1 MLRVVGL
8 VGPIASG
15 KDTVLEE
22 LKKRGFK
29 AFFLGERTREEADRR
44 NLPHDRSVLQDMG
57 NNLREKF
64 GDDILV
70 KRTEELFNGLEEKI
84 VIDGIRNA
92 GEIAY
97 LRKKYN
103 TIIIGVEAPS
113 KKRRGFSRKRSADA
127 DPKTE
132 EEFERA
138 EQRDRGIGENSHGQ
152 QVDACLA
159 LSDKVI
165 ENNGT
170 IREFKEKIQK
180 TLAQLDLNP
189 SKR

>member
-1 MLRVVGL
+1 MLKVVGL

-15 KDTVLEE
+15 KDSVLDE

-29 AFFLGERTREEADRR
+29 AFFLGDRTREEADRR
-44 NLPHDRSVLQDMG
+44 GLPHDRSTLQDMG

-70 KRTEELFNGLEEKI
+70 KRTEELFDGSEEKI

-92 GEIAY
+92 GEIAH

-103 TIIIGVEAPS
+103 TIIIGVDAPS
-113 KKRRGFSRKRSADA
+113 KKRREFSRKRSADA
-127 DPKTE
+127 DPKTG
-132 EEFERA
+132 EEFERV

-152 QVDACLA
+152 QVKICLA
-159 LSDKVI
+159 LSDIVI
-165 ENNGT
+165 KNDSTEEEFIKK
-170 IREFKEKIQK
+170 IREMLIGLE
-180 TLAQLDLNP
+180 LDL
-189 SKR
+189 

>member
-1 MLRVVGL
+1 MLKVVGI

-22 LKKRGFK
+22 LAKLRFK
-29 AFFLGERTREEADRR
+29 AFFLGERTREEADKRG
-44 NLPHDRSVLQDMG
+44 LPHDRSVLQDMG

-70 KRTEELFNGLEEKI
+70 KRTEELFDGSEEKI

-103 TIIIGVEAPS
+103 AKIIGVTAS
-113 KKRRGFSRKRSADA
+113 LDRRKEFSRKRSADA
-127 DPKTE
+127 DPKTG
-132 EEFERA
+132 EEFERV

-152 QVDACLA
+152 QVNTCLA
-159 LSDKVI
+159 LSDIII

-170 IREFKEKIQK
+170 VSEFKEKIRK
-180 TLAQLDLNP
+180 TLAKL
-189 SKR
+189 SF

>member
-1 MLRVVGL
+1 MLIVVGI

-22 LKKRGFK
+22 LEKLGFK

-44 NLPHDRSVLQDMG
+44 GLPHDRSVLQDMG
-57 NNLREKF
+57 NDLREKF

-70 KRTEELFNGLEEKI
+70 KRTEELFDGSEEKI

-92 GEIAY
+92 GEVAY

-103 TIIIGVEAPS
+103 TIIIGVDAPS
-113 KKRRGFSRKRSADA
+113 KKRREFSRKRSADA
-127 DPKTE
+127 DPKTG
-132 EEFERA
+132 EEFKRV

-152 QVDACLA
+152 QVEECLRE
-159 LSDKVI
+159 SDIVI
-165 ENNGT
+165 ENSST
-170 IREFKEKIQK
+170 EKDFIKKIKRTLIRFN
-180 TLAQLDLNP
+180 L
-189 SKR
+189 

>member
-1 MLRVVGL
+1 MIKVVGL

-22 LKKRGFK
+22 LSKIEFK
-29 AFFLGERTREEADRR
+29 AFFLGERTREEANKRG
-44 NLPHDRSVLQDMG
+44 LPHDRSILQDIG
-57 NNLREKF
+57 NDLREKF

-70 KRTEELFNGLEEKI
+70 KRTEELFNGSEEKI

-103 TIIIGVEAPS
+103 VIIIGVDAPS
-113 KKRRGFSRKRSADA
+113 KKRGGFSRKRSADA
-127 DPKTE
+127 DPKTG
-132 EEFERA
+132 EEFECV

-159 LSDKVI
+159 LSDIII
-165 ENNGT
+165 ENNST
-170 IREFKEKIQK
+170 KQEFIKKIKK
-180 TLAQLDLNP
+180 TLRKLRL
-189 SKR
+189 